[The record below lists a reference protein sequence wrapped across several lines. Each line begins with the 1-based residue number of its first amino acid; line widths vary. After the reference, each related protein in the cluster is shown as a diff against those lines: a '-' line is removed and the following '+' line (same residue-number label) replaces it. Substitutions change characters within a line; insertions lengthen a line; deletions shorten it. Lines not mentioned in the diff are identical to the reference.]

1 MALSS
6 ACATDTEPCAVAC
19 CCSREDMVAERV
31 TAILHFLQ
39 DLSVFFFFFFFFFM
53 CLVLQWT
60 SPFPSPIL
68 LLTPPPAM
76 EMNSVLWIWGWR
88 WGLKQISSP
97 ACKTASW
104 LAANIL
110 QVLSSQPE
118 FLSAITWPWIPRQRN
133 VHAFFFL
140 SDLCYPESGGEKKL
154 EPHTGFGLWGL
165 PLVCMGMCTA
175 LFVW

>member
-1 MALSS
+1 MFFLFFHLAYRKLWCFFYTKSDLFWHQSLRSNMMASFESL
-6 ACATDTEPCAVAC
+6 V
-19 CCSREDMVAERV
+19 
-31 TAILHFLQ
+31 LLFLQ
-39 DLSVFFFFFFFFFM
+39 RRRHCGWKGYCRLTLLQDPSLPRSLFFFFSM

-60 SPFPSPIL
+60 SPSLPLCFPSPIL

-88 WGLKQISSP
+88 WGLQQISSP

-104 LAANIL
+104 PAAHIL

-133 VHAFFFL
+133 VHAFFF
-140 SDLCYPESGGEKKL
+140 
-154 EPHTGFGLWGL
+154 
-165 PLVCMGMCTA
+165 
-175 LFVW
+175 